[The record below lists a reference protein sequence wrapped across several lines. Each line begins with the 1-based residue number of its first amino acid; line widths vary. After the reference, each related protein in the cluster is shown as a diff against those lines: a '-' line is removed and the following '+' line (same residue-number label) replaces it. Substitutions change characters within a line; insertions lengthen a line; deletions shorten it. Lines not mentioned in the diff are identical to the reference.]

1 MIIIYS
7 ISRYEQI
14 DHNYVTIIKSIKYNE
29 VELNMTICSENSEF
43 RTNFIDP
50 MIYKNSSQP
59 SQLVRCQDIVTYSFT
74 TWLNISD
81 ITPFNTTF
89 NPTPQYEDIIDEF
102 YFGFNN
108 NQYNKFLSDN
118 LLHLSFTS
126 FQFSN
131 SDKFNYNKDL
141 DPSYFFLYPGQA
153 YIIILYPVIV
163 DNKLELNP
171 QLKQLPVGLNPN
183 EINFGI
189 RPHSEFFK
197 YEEKKPGYNYTD
209 LLADLG
215 GFYNAVLGIFILFF
229 GMQKLEPW
237 GFAQKYLLSCIPC
250 RKSFMKNLAKKYVS
264 SAGIPLAEKV
274 NERPDNSSLEERVQI
289 LETLLQ
295 DYYLDD
301 YYLEKIRKFKIKHK
315 RLLEKYS
322 NMERAERQN
331 DENSEHE
338 D

>member
-1 MIIIYS
+1 
-7 ISRYEQI
+7 
-14 DHNYVTIIKSIKYNE
+14 
-29 VELNMTICSENSEF
+29 MTICSENSEF
-43 RTNFIDP
+43 RTNFINKDTP
-50 MIYKNSSQP
+50 KP
-59 SQLVRCQDIVTYSFT
+59 SQLGICQDIAIIAQYSPI
-74 TWLNISD
+74 WSNIGD

-89 NPTPQYEDIIDEF
+89 NNKPTPQYEAILKES
-102 YFGFNN
+102 YFPFNN

-118 LLHLSFTS
+118 NLLHLRFTS
-126 FQFSN
+126 FQFHSSGKSDVLFEEKYLISN
-131 SDKFNYNKDL
+131 NL

-153 YIIILYPVIV
+153 YLITFYPTVIIGDYY
-163 DNKLELNP
+163 NKLELNP

-197 YEEKKPGYNYTD
+197 YEEKKLAYIYTD

-264 SAGIPLAEKV
+264 SAGIPLTEKV

-295 DYYLDD
+295 DYYLDV
-301 YYLEKIRKFKIKHK
+301 YYLEKIRKVKINHK
-315 RLLEKYS
+315 RLLEKYN
-322 NMERAERQN
+322 NMERAERKN

>member
-1 MIIIYS
+1 Y
-7 ISRYEQI
+7 
-14 DHNYVTIIKSIKYNE
+14 
-29 VELNMTICSENSEF
+29 ELNMTICSENLEF
-43 RTNFIDP
+43 RTNFMNKDTP
-50 MIYKNSSQP
+50 KP
-59 SQLVRCQDIVTYSFT
+59 SQLGRCQDIAIDSSHSSQ
-74 TWLNISD
+74 LNISD

-89 NPTPQYEDIIDEF
+89 NNKPTPQYEAILKEF
-102 YFGFNN
+102 YFPFNN

-118 LLHLSFTS
+118 NLLHLSFTS
-126 FQFSN
+126 FQFRN
-131 SDKFNYNKDL
+131 SDKFDDVFYHNKVLLEKKYSISSISYNL

-153 YIIILYPVIV
+153 YFITFYPTVIV
-163 DNKLELNP
+163 DDYFNSKLELNP
-171 QLKQLPVGLNPN
+171 QLKQLPVGLKPN

-189 RPHSEFFK
+189 RPHSRFFK
-197 YEEKKPGYNYTD
+197 YEEKKLAYIYTD

-264 SAGIPLAEKV
+264 SAGIPLTEKV

-295 DYYLDD
+295 DYYLDV
-301 YYLEKIRKFKIKHK
+301 YYLEKIRKVKIKHK
-315 RLLEKYS
+315 RLLEKYN
-322 NMERAERQN
+322 NMERAEQKN